1 MSAQNLIQLFQIIS
15 QSQALLP
22 SIPKEKLFEIVNEIF
37 RLLGATDLRL
47 QAPPGEEGQSVMP
60 GAGDEVQAAM
70 QQIVGAVQQNTN
82 DIQAIAGMVG
92 QQPAQPMA
100 QPPEQRIQ

>member
-1 MSAQNLIQLFQIIS
+1 M
-15 QSQALLP
+15 
-22 SIPKEKLFEIVNEIF
+22 NEIF

>member
-1 MSAQNLIQLFQIIS
+1 
-15 QSQALLP
+15 
-22 SIPKEKLFEIVNEIF
+22 
-37 RLLGATDLRL
+37 
-47 QAPPGEEGQSVMP
+47 
-60 GAGDEVQAAM
+60 M